1 MMTTRSKLAE
11 ARTFYARLLAA
22 GVIPPNPRLER
33 AFESIPREA
42 FLAPGPW
49 HIFSARGRRYIE
61 TPSADPIHLYQNVL
75 VALDVEKRI
84 NNGEPQLH
92 AAWIAVVNPKAGD
105 AVCHIGVGTGY
116 YSALLAFMTTPGGT
130 LVGYEIDEALAAA
143 ATAYLAP
150 FEAVVVKSGDA
161 TQQSIPP
168 SDIIYVNAG
177 VAAPPASWLAALKIG
192 GRMIF
197 PWRPSDD
204 IAVAVLATRTE
215 QGIAVQPFGA
225 AFFIPCIGASSLAG
239 CEKTPDRAGASSV
252 RSLWRT
258 ADRKPDGSAI
268 AMYPEVWFSSEPL
281 GAEQDVH
288 VH

>member
-1 MMTTRSKLAE
+1 MTTRSKLAE

-22 GVIPPNPRLER
+22 GVLPPNPRLER
-33 AFESIPREA
+33 ALESIPREA
-42 FLAPGPW
+42 FLPPGPW
-49 HIFSARGRRYIE
+49 QIFSARGRRYVE

-75 VALDVEKRI
+75 VALNVEKRI

-92 AAWIAVVNPKAGD
+92 AAWIAAVDPKAGD

-116 YSALLAFMTTPGGT
+116 YSALLAFMTAPGGT
-130 LVGYEIDEALAAA
+130 LVGYEIEQDLASAAA
-143 ATAYLAP
+143 SYLEP
-150 FEAVVVKSGDA
+150 FEGVIVKSGDA
-161 TQQSIPP
+161 TQESIPP

-177 VAAPPASWLAALKIG
+177 VVAPPANWLAALKTG

-204 IAVAVLATRTE
+204 IAMAVLATRTE

-239 CEKTPDRAGASSV
+239 CEKTPDRLEASSMQ
-252 RSLWRT
+252 SLWRT
-258 ADRKPDGSAI
+258 ADRRPDGSAI
-268 AMYPEVWFSSEPL
+268 AIYPEVWFSSEPL
-281 GAEQDVH
+281 AAEHDAH